1 MVIRKWQWPQPR
13 WPVPSWRATM
23 PCPQRA
29 GCEAMK
35 KRSRAS
41 SKPAKA
47 RPRKA
52 LKRGGRSASKAG
64 PHRGSIR
71 AGQDKEVAWLT
82 SELNDS
88 LKRETADVLKV
99 ISRSTF
105 DLQMVLDNL
114 IETTATLCEAYRGA
128 IFRRDGDTY
137 HGVAFYNAS
146 EELIDFVRS
155 HPVTPGRHTITAR
168 VALDRRTVHVADLQA
183 DPEYKYALRD
193 GRIAD
198 YREVANTGPGF
209 ADMNFAPERIVK
221 ILRRQ
226 GMRSRPALSSPGIW
240 PKTVS
245 LSH

>member
-1 MVIRKWQWPQPR
+1 MQRPLGTRGECRCLAAKMRSKRPERIAGASSGGSIAPKPSRWPILADLRHSRATVTRPDRATTTPWTPRPRKWRMVIRKWQWPQPR

-82 SELNDS
+82 SELN
-88 LKRETADVLKV
+88 
-99 ISRSTF
+99 
-105 DLQMVLDNL
+105 
-114 IETTATLCEAYRGA
+114 C
-128 IFRRDGDTY
+128 
-137 HGVAFYNAS
+137 
-146 EELIDFVRS
+146 
-155 HPVTPGRHTITAR
+155 
-168 VALDRRTVHVADLQA
+168 
-183 DPEYKYALRD
+183 
-193 GRIAD
+193 
-198 YREVANTGPGF
+198 
-209 ADMNFAPERIVK
+209 
-221 ILRRQ
+221 
-226 GMRSRPALSSPGIW
+226 
-240 PKTVS
+240 VS
-245 LSH
+245 